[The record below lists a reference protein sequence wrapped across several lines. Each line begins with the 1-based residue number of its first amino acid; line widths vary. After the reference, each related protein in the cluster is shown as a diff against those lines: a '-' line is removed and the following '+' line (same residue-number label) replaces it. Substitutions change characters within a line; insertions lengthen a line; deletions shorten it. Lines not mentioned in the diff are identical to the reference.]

1 MPHDICPSYAIVW
14 GGWKLSLV
22 GTDPCSTLQNCS
34 AGGYHDCSGS
44 LKASR
49 QESVAYGSLHCSC
62 HLFDPC
68 CILLVIALNA
78 LALGLNFCSLAPH
91 PADLFAEQRDGQ
103 VRKWSSLSLGFSMLI
118 LTPTR
123 TRNLKETMQQSSR
136 SSLVDP
142 GGGLKAKPFSLLAT
156 LANTLLT
163 LLVWVGWGRL
173 SPAM

>member
-1 MPHDICPSYAIVW
+1 M
-14 GGWKLSLV
+14 SLV

-163 LLVWVGWGRL
+163 LLV
-173 SPAM
+173 